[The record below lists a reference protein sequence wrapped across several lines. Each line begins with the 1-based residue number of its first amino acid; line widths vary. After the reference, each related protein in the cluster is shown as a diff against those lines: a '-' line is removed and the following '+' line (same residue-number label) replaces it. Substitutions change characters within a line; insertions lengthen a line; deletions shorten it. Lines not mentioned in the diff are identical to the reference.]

1 MASTEGQT
9 KLQGRLYDSL
19 ITFNKTAEWPQLQLA
34 QMRQH
39 LAEHLANALPATS
52 RADVLN
58 EAIEAARGEYLHDDT
73 RTPEDEAY
81 NQGVS
86 DAVAAIGALLEDSK

>member
-1 MASTEGQT
+1 MASINEQA

-19 ITFNKTAEWPQLQLA
+19 ITFNKAAEWPQLQLA

-39 LAEHLANALPATS
+39 LAEHLANALPATN

-58 EAIEAARGEYLHDDT
+58 EAIEAARSEYLHDDT
-73 RTPEDEAY
+73 GTPEDEAY
-81 NQGVS
+81 NRGVS
-86 DAVAAIGALLEDSK
+86 DAVAAIGALLEDGK